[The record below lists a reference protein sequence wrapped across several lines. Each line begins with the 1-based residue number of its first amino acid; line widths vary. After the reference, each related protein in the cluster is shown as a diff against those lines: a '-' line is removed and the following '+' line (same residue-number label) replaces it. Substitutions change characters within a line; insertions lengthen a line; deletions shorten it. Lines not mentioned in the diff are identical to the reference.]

1 MSDTLTPGQMAA
13 AHAAAFTQSRPWNA
27 DEFSALLESPLVF
40 AAGDARCFALVR
52 VIADEAELLT
62 VATHPEYQR
71 QGLARAC
78 MTGWE
83 SEARER
89 GAAEAFLE
97 VAADNAPAQALYSAC
112 GFAEC
117 GRRAGYYRREG
128 ANPMDAV
135 LMRKPLR

>member
-1 MSDTLTPGQMAA
+1 MTNPLTPEQMAA
-13 AHAAAFTQSRPWNA
+13 AHAAAFTQSRPWSA
-27 DEFSALLESPLVF
+27 DEFASLLESPLAF

-62 VATHPEYQR
+62 MATDPDHQQ
-71 QGLARAC
+71 QGLARTC
-78 MTGWE
+78 MAAWE
-83 SEARER
+83 SIARER

-97 VAADNAPAQALYSAC
+97 VAADNAPAQALYRTC

-128 ANPMDAV
+128 AEPADAV
-135 LMRKPLR
+135 LMRKALP